1 LKIVGLHSHGKEM
14 AFEYR
19 RETHFDLKENKC
31 TDTCWCADLT
41 GVREKRSEGKKQV
54 ANCVQKM

>member
-1 LKIVGLHSHGKEM
+1 M

>member
-1 LKIVGLHSHGKEM
+1 MGPPSRGNEM

-19 RETHFDLKENKC
+19 REAPFDLKGKKC
-31 TDTCWCADLT
+31 TDTCWCAYLT

-54 ANCVQKM
+54 AGCVQKM